1 MLSVIKGDNMGKTI
15 VLNLSHINIR
25 GDVLDVGESF
35 GVIYNI
41 AKDIDD
47 EVSVDYIEEEN
58 SEVLKERSYDN
69 CTIFFALSN
78 IWGDSQRE
86 RLLQKISRSIKT
98 GGSIYIWDINKEKTL
113 YAMNGEGVAKS
124 IIRLSEG
131 SEIKSIRYHKD
142 SMYILD
148 SSIGCIYKLGN
159 GNNLSVFNLPK
170 IIWVFLIIFIIAIV
184 LIIVMKFK
192 EKKGQ

>member
-1 MLSVIKGDNMGKTI
+1 MLNVIKGDNMGKTI

-98 GGSIYIWDINKEKTL
+98 GGSIYIWDINKEIGKL
-113 YAMNGEGVAKS
+113 FNNK
-124 IIRLSEG
+124 IRVILPSEK
-131 SEIKSIRYHKD
+131 IKEFQFKNLNPMS
-142 SMYILD
+142 S
-148 SSIGCIYKLGN
+148 SSIEDTRKILTEQFCIQE
-159 GNNLSVFNLPK
+159 
-170 IIWVFLIIFIIAIV
+170 
-184 LIIVMKFK
+184 
-192 EKKGQ
+192 EKVWEDIYYIKARKK

>member
-15 VLNLSHINIR
+15 VLNLSHINIW

-98 GGSIYIWDINKEKTL
+98 GGSIYIWDINKEIGKL
-113 YAMNGEGVAKS
+113 FNNK
-124 IIRLSEG
+124 IRVILPSEK
-131 SEIKSIRYHKD
+131 IKEFQFKNLNPMTSSGIEETRKILTEQFCIQEEKVWEDIY
-142 SMYILD
+142 YI
-148 SSIGCIYKLGN
+148 K
-159 GNNLSVFNLPK
+159 
-170 IIWVFLIIFIIAIV
+170 AR
-184 LIIVMKFK
+184 
-192 EKKGQ
+192 KK

>member
-1 MLSVIKGDNMGKTI
+1 MSWDLWGK
-15 VLNLSHINIR
+15 SSNIR

-78 IWGDSQRE
+78 IWGDYQRE
-86 RLLQKISRSIKT
+86 KLLQKISRSIKS
-98 GGSIYIWDINKEKTL
+98 GGSIYIWDINKEIGKLFNNKIRVILPSEKIKEFQFKNLNPMSSSGIEETRKILSGKFGIEEEKVWEDIYYIKARKNGNVNTYTL
-113 YAMNGEGVAKS
+113 NELCK
-124 IIRLSEG
+124 
-131 SEIKSIRYHKD
+131 
-142 SMYILD
+142 ILD
-148 SSIGCIYKLGN
+148 CRLEDIAEYKKDN
-159 GNNLSVFNLPK
+159 
-170 IIWVFLIIFIIAIV
+170 
-184 LIIVMKFK
+184 
-192 EKKGQ
+192 